1 MSDPGPSWPS
11 CLEFLPSSFLYCLTN
26 LLELISD
33 RLAKIKQAEEAL
45 LNQCME
51 EFEKGDVEEIV
62 DDLVEKLFFSD
73 KK

>member
-1 MSDPGPSWPS
+1 M
-11 CLEFLPSSFLYCLTN
+11 FLYLLTN

-33 RLAKIKQAEEAL
+33 RLAKIKEGEEAL